1 MIRVL
6 VVDDDF
12 MVAKVHA
19 AFVDRTP
26 GFEVAG
32 VAHNGQA
39 ALAAVAELHPDLVL
53 LDIHLPDLSGI
64 EVLHRLRELAPDVDV
79 LVITAAKEVETVRTA
94 LRGGVVNY
102 LLKPFDQEALRDR
115 LQQYA
120 AAHTSLAVAATIG
133 QTDLDKLFGS
143 APPRARSGT
152 TRLPKGLS
160 PESAELVARVLRSA
174 HSDDGLSS
182 SECAELTGLSR
193 VSARRYLEYFVE
205 IGRAEVRLRYG
216 AAGRP
221 QRRYA
226 WRETALGGHV
236 GRSDDRRP

>member
-19 AFVDRTP
+19 AFVGRTP
-26 GFEVAG
+26 GFEVVG
-32 VAHNGQA
+32 VAHNGTT
-39 ALAAVAELHPDLVL
+39 ALAKVAELCPDLVL
-53 LDIHLPDLSGI
+53 LDIYLPDVSGI
-64 EVLHRLRELAPDVDV
+64 EVLRRLREQSPEVDV
-79 LVITAAKEVETVRTA
+79 LVISAAKEVEIVRSA

-115 LQQYA
+115 LREYA
-120 AAHTSLAVAATIG
+120 AAHTSLTAASTVG
-133 QTDLDKLFGS
+133 QTDLDRLFGS
-143 APPRARSGT
+143 AAPRARSAT
-152 TRLPKGLS
+152 PRLPKGLS

-174 HSDDGLSS
+174 PSDEGLSS

-193 VSARRYLEYFVE
+193 VSARRYLEHFVE
-205 IGRAEVRLRYG
+205 IGRAEVRLQYG

-226 WRETALGGHV
+226 WRETAPGGRA
-236 GRSDDRRP
+236 GRPDGHRP